1 MYLVDTNI
9 WLERLLGQEK
19 SEIVGKFLDRVPS
32 DQLYITDFALHSIGV
47 ILSRIK
53 RKDVFLQFINDLFI
67 KGSVSVV
74 KLDVEDMENVSS
86 VMEEFN
92 LDFDDAYQYIAAQK
106 NNLPI
111 ISFDKDFDKTQLGRK
126 TPEDIYQEI
135 EKNVTDDKDEE
146 VEKETL
152 FDNEEKVPVKQ

>member
-19 SEIVGKFLDRVPS
+19 SEIVGKFLDLVPA

-53 RKDVFLQFINDLFI
+53 RRDVFLQFIDDLFI

-74 KLDVEDMENVSS
+74 TLDVEDMQKVIS
-86 VMEEFN
+86 VMEEFS

-106 NNLPI
+106 DNLPI
-111 ISFDKDFDKTQLGRK
+111 ISFDKDFDKTQLGKK
-126 TPEDIYQEI
+126 TPEDVCLEI
-135 EKNVTDDKDEE
+135 EKNSADEKDEE
-146 VEKETL
+146 PKNGTAISG
-152 FDNEEKVPVKQ
+152 DSQD

>member
-1 MYLVDTNI
+1 LN
-9 WLERLLGQEK
+9 G
-19 SEIVGKFLDRVPS
+19 GKIS
-32 DQLYITDFALHSIGV
+32 
-47 ILSRIK
+47 
-53 RKDVFLQFINDLFI
+53 
-67 KGSVSVV
+67 
-74 KLDVEDMENVSS
+74 
-86 VMEEFN
+86 
-92 LDFDDAYQYIAAQK
+92 
-106 NNLPI
+106 LPI